1 MLRRAAGLSQ
11 PALWG
16 LAAVL
21 LLAAVALDSP
31 VRSWALDWRASFPAR
46 LWAQAAYLAGLGWVQ
61 AVALGCLALAGRWRG
76 RMDLWGTGWAG
87 LLAIL
92 LSGVAVQA
100 VKHLVGRPRPGVGL
114 SPWLLKGLTFDS
126 DWHSFPS
133 GHSATS
139 FAVAA
144 VLAARWPRAAWAFYL
159 GAALVAS
166 GRVVGG
172 SHYPS
177 DVVGGAVLGL
187 LVGLFLVRRLEIKD
201 GGEA

>member
-1 MLRRAAGLSQ
+1 MPRPAGGLLR

-16 LAAVL
+16 LGMVL
-21 LLAAVALDSP
+21 LLSAL
-31 VRSWALDWRASFPAR
+31 WLDGCLRQYGRQGMELPLGR

-61 AVALGCLALAGRWRG
+61 AAALGIVAVVGRWRG

-87 LLAIL
+87 LLALL
-92 LSGVAVQA
+92 LSGACAQVI
-100 VKHLVGRPRPGVGL
+100 KHLLGRPRPALDL
-114 SPWLLKGLTFDS
+114 SPWLLMGPSWNS
-126 DWHSFPS
+126 DLHSFPS

-159 GAALVAS
+159 GAALVAA

-177 DVVGGAVLGL
+177 DVVGGALLGL
-187 LVGLFLVRRLEIKD
+187 VAGLFLVRRLGI
-201 GGEA
+201 GANGEA